1 MEYDPTQAEQKPE
14 FKMPDSRTFGTLKE
28 KIIGF
33 FKHEPEYYWIHYKLE
48 FAALTFF
55 LIVFYYY
62 FDGKNYNATLAITW
76 CNHLVRMLRN
86 EFEHLG
92 CTQSPNIAVM

>member
-1 MEYDPTQAEQKPE
+1 ME
-14 FKMPDSRTFGTLKE
+14 MPAPRTFDTLKE

-55 LIVFYYY
+55 LIVVY
-62 FDGKNYNATLAITW
+62 FFIDGKNANATLAITW
-76 CNHLVRMLRN
+76 CNYAVKMLHK
-86 EFEHLG
+86 EFEHIG
-92 CTQSPNIAVM
+92 CTQSNNYAVM